1 MICTW
6 RKYKTPA
13 GAITK
18 MLATSVRLWEENLQ
32 WKVRKVKPT
41 KVERER
47 HYHFHTT
54 FGEAK
59 PHWYTTSRPAT
70 GHLASKYP
78 VGLCHK
84 TCTIKIHQSIE
95 RPSTSAS
102 RHYLTHTH
110 LQGAFITVLELG
122 KMQCNMYTS
131 QHGHRQNFVLRRAN
145 PLYEGEEGGGA
156 GQLCWGGWGG
166 GGQVP
171 LLHPPANA
179 HASQWAYSKP
189 LGPTYWVRTRL
200 AHWITLPLQAGSD
213 SEIQT
218 RESYNRA
225 DINSLS
231 SWNWCIY
238 FNSQTTLLLK
248 RQIKSVSANSNAK
261 SCLRTMLP
269 QALWTLAQNI
279 TTRHPLIAQDS
290 CTDLVASATLL
301 VEAVD
306 HKQTHRIFLQCGV

>member
-166 GGQVP
+166 GGKCPFCTP
-171 LLHPPANA
+171 LPTPMHHSEHTRSHWDQPIESELASHTGSLYLYKLAVTVKFRPESHTTVQTSTLWA
-179 HASQWAYSKP
+179 H
-189 LGPTYWVRTRL
+189 
-200 AHWITLPLQAGSD
+200 
-213 SEIQT
+213 EIGVFT
-218 RESYNRA
+218 STA
-225 DINSLS
+225 
-231 SWNWCIY
+231 
-238 FNSQTTLLLK
+238 
-248 RQIKSVSANSNAK
+248 RQ
-261 SCLRTMLP
+261 LYY
-269 QALWTLAQNI
+269 
-279 TTRHPLIAQDS
+279 
-290 CTDLVASATLL
+290 
-301 VEAVD
+301 
-306 HKQTHRIFLQCGV
+306 

>member
-1 MICTW
+1 
-6 RKYKTPA
+6 
-13 GAITK
+13 

-166 GGQVP
+166 GG
-171 LLHPPANA
+171 
-179 HASQWAYSKP
+179 
-189 LGPTYWVRTRL
+189 
-200 AHWITLPLQAGSD
+200 
-213 SEIQT
+213 
-218 RESYNRA
+218 
-225 DINSLS
+225 
-231 SWNWCIY
+231 
-238 FNSQTTLLLK
+238 
-248 RQIKSVSANSNAK
+248 
-261 SCLRTMLP
+261 
-269 QALWTLAQNI
+269 
-279 TTRHPLIAQDS
+279 
-290 CTDLVASATLL
+290 ASAPFAPPCQRPCITVSILEAIGTNLLSQNSPRTLDHFTFTSWQWQWNSDQRVIQPCRHQLSELMKL
-301 VEAVD
+301 VYLLQQPDNFIIKEAN
-306 HKQTHRIFLQCGV
+306 KKCFC

>member
-131 QHGHRQNFVLRRAN
+131 QHGHTRSHWDQPIESELASHTGSLYLYKLAVTVKFRPESHTTVQTSTLWAHEIGVFISTARQ
-145 PLYEGEEGGGA
+145 LY
-156 GQLCWGGWGG
+156 
-166 GGQVP
+166 
-171 LLHPPANA
+171 
-179 HASQWAYSKP
+179 Y
-189 LGPTYWVRTRL
+189 
-200 AHWITLPLQAGSD
+200 
-213 SEIQT
+213 
-218 RESYNRA
+218 
-225 DINSLS
+225 
-231 SWNWCIY
+231 
-238 FNSQTTLLLK
+238 
-248 RQIKSVSANSNAK
+248 
-261 SCLRTMLP
+261 
-269 QALWTLAQNI
+269 
-279 TTRHPLIAQDS
+279 
-290 CTDLVASATLL
+290 
-301 VEAVD
+301 
-306 HKQTHRIFLQCGV
+306 